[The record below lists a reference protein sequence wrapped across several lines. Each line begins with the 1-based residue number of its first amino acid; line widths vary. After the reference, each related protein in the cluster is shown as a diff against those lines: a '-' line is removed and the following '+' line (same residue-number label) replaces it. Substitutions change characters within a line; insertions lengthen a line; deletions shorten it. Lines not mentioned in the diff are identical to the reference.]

1 MSQPLNKHVPQRM
14 CAVCRTREAKR
25 AMTRVVR
32 LAAGGIEL
40 DPSGKRSGRG
50 AYLCDDPACWEKA
63 ATTGILEKALRTSL
77 DAEARAR
84 LRSAMPA
91 Q

>member
-1 MSQPLNKHVPQRM
+1 
-14 CAVCRTREAKR
+14 
-25 AMTRVVR
+25 MTRVVR

-77 DAEARAR
+77 DAEARAQ